1 MEYSEEMAFD
11 DVADVCEHFATD
23 SADGRARI
31 IEHFSMYDRSSY
43 AVYKH
48 FSEMSEDEFDVFANG
63 DPDSEYVV
71 GYEGAYDFA
80 TRRVRTMMEMVK
92 DWTDQYR
99 IGNALEAALDE
110 ARDEW
115 ERRVDEHAAQAA
127 KDAQSR

>member
-11 DVADVCEHFATD
+11 DVADVCEHFASVRND
-23 SADGRARI
+23 RARI

>member
-31 IEHFSMYDRSSY
+31 IKHFSMLECSTY
-43 AVYKH
+43 AVDKYS
-48 FSEMSEDEFDVFANG
+48 SEMSEDEFDVFANG

-80 TRRVRTMMEMVK
+80 TRRVRTMMEMVE

>member
-11 DVADVCEHFATD
+11 DVADVCEHFASVRND
-23 SADGRARI
+23 RARI

-48 FSEMSEDEFDVFANG
+48 FSEMSEDEFDVFAHG
-63 DPDSEYVV
+63 DPDSGYIG

-80 TRRVRTMMEMVK
+80 TIRISAMMEMVT